1 MRQAPAEKIHDRRSA
16 NLPINS
22 IVAAAVVDDPYSDRG
37 EKIQVIRSVR
47 DDPLAGM
54 HARGQIDDAQLAAG
68 RLWQRHHE
76 MSEIGPIQAV
86 DPGKEAVDGGKMRE
100 PITDR
105 QREAFKALVEARGA
119 LTAAEWSLV
128 SDVLGKRVGIRQAA
142 EARGLWTKYG
152 WEKVG
157 REFRASLDALA
168 VLWGLAGKPS

>member
-1 MRQAPAEKIHDRRSA
+1 MRQVAEKVHDRRSSD
-16 NLPINS
+16 LPINS
-22 IVAAAVVDDPYSDRG
+22 IVAAAVVDDPYSDHG

-86 DPGKEAVDGGKMRE
+86 DPGKEAVDGGRMRE

-105 QREAFKALVEARGA
+105 QREAFRALVEARGT

-142 EARGLWTKYG
+142 EARGQFTNYG
-152 WEKVG
+152 WKEIGKQ
-157 REFRASLDALA
+157 FRDCLERLA
-168 VLWGLAGKPS
+168 VLWGFAAKSS